1 MINIFGHDEMKNQSV
16 CLAVAFTTESTTA
29 VTTTT
34 TRNRQNPLIFT
45 NSLYY
50 LKIVSICLVGT
61 ASRKCSKEGTWKN
74 ANFTGCSSAE
84 FKKLTD
90 VVRTNT

>member
-1 MINIFGHDEMKNQSV
+1 MIDIFGHDEIKNQSV
-16 CLAVAFTTESTTA
+16 CLAVDFTTEPATA
-29 VTTTT
+29 VTTT
-34 TRNRQNPLIFT
+34 TRNRQNPLIFI

-50 LKIVSICLVGT
+50 LKIVPICLVGT

-90 VVRTNT
+90 VVRTKT